1 MMKERQKKNE
11 SKLEESMKNW
21 LKKTENKL
29 GLSWAKLSSSL
40 DLTLLYFFVNLFFSD
55 PAKIWGKIFQW
66 FPL

>member
-40 DLTLLYFFVNLFFSD
+40 DLTLLYFSVDLV
-55 PAKIWGKIFQW
+55 
-66 FPL
+66 PLDLVSWI